1 MAEFSSFSFS
11 VCTIVSV
18 IIVTN
23 FVTRQNLY
31 QKSFYVQFDLLQCDD
46 HNLINVIKSDSSVNP
61 TLNQHPFF
69 MESLFSS

>member
-11 VCTIVSV
+11 VCNIVSV
-18 IIVTN
+18 IVVTN

-31 QKSFYVQFDLLQCDD
+31 QKSFYVQLDLLHCDD
-46 HNLINVIKSDSSVNP
+46 HNLINVIKSDSFVNP

-69 MESLFSS
+69 MESLVSS